1 MPPMP
6 TRPLKKADLRLLLLA
21 IAEAPL
27 GVPLASLAGQ
37 TGLTPA
43 AFRNATQWAQAT
55 QLLDERGLTPEGK
68 LVITKD
74 PYLEATVTDWLMHF
88 HLSLGDRSLWRYFVY
103 EFLSEH
109 STFTQDEFLNRC
121 VKIFT
126 IESPDQLK
134 KSVRLI
140 LKTYTEP
147 QAIAKS
153 KFLMQEN
160 NRYVVGNPDLSNVYV
175 AGYLL
180 AKTWERSF
188 KSQLTVLVDQIIS
201 TEMGLINTLG
211 ISQEKLRQQLDILA
225 NHEIIQRRSTK
236 LHLVDSKSQVREDNA
251 SSYQV
256 YRCWES
262 AAELLEKAYENDIA
276 TPNRPLIQSLGNVL
290 DDDND
295 IPDFS
300 QFLEWASGLLALEG
314 GSNTM
319 IKLVS

>member
-1 MPPMP
+1 MPIVP

-27 GVPLASLAGQ
+27 GVSLDSLAGQ

-109 STFTQDEFLNRC
+109 SSFTQDEFLNHC
-121 VKIFT
+121 IEVFT

-134 KSVRLI
+134 KSVQLI
-140 LKTYTEP
+140 LKTYMEP
-147 QAIAKS
+147 QAIAKN
-153 KFLMQEN
+153 KFLTQEN
-160 NRYVVGNPDLSNVYV
+160 NRYIVGNPDLSNFYV
-175 AGYLL
+175 TGYLL
-180 AKTWERSF
+180 AKSWERHF
-188 KSQLTVLVDQIIS
+188 KSQSIVLIDQIIS
-201 TEMGLINTLG
+201 IEMGLLNTLG
-211 ISQEKLRQQLDILA
+211 INQEKLRQQLNILA
-225 NHEIIQRRSTK
+225 NREIIQRRSTK
-236 LHLVDSKSQVREDNA
+236 LHLVDSKPQVREDDE
-251 SSYQV
+251 SSSQV
-256 YRCWES
+256 YRCWET
-262 AAELLEKAYENDIA
+262 ATELLEKAYENDIA

-295 IPDFS
+295 SPDFS